1 VQLVG
6 GVLCIIG
13 GLALVVGLWFV
24 GPPGSRGHALWTTPA
39 RLKAAS
45 AGAAAV
51 VAGVLLL
58 TGGVT

>member
-1 VQLVG
+1 MQVVV

-13 GLALVVGLWFV
+13 GLALIVGLWFV
-24 GPPGSRGHALWTTPA
+24 GPPGSRGHALWTTPVK
-39 RLKAAS
+39 LKAAL

-58 TGGVT
+58 TGGVS